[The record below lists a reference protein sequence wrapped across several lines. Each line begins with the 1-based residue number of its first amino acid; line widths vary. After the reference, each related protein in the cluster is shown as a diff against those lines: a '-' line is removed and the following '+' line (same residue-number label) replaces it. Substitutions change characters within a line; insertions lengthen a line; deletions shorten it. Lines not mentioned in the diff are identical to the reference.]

1 MAVTGE
7 GLEKFEDM
15 IVRAAETT
23 ATHGRVRAHQ
33 RRRTRANR
41 SRLSAAMPATPRS
54 SSGGATIISSRCCSM
69 WIEKR

>member
-23 ATHGRVRAHQ
+23 ATHARAAGTGR
-33 RRRTRANR
+33 TCR
-41 SRLSAAMPATPRS
+41 STTYRNGMGKISALT
-54 SSGGATIISSRCCSM
+54 
-69 WIEKR
+69 